1 MGMYHY
7 LTINLR
13 VNPLAP
19 PVVHRVLAVLCG
31 KPVFST
37 PRWSWSELADQLHKG
52 DVDSG
57 VLNHRFF
64 SDPRWTDIFG
74 NWSGDSHDWAWAD
87 KEPIAQY
94 HQSLLTVRCSF
105 KSTYLYENFIDWIK
119 PYLTGDSED
128 CVFSWYEEFKGWDH
142 PPKVFY
148 GNLDA
153 VVKISPLF
161 NRKPNQLDWF
171 QAESEPSVVEN

>member
-7 LTINLR
+7 ITINLR

-19 PVVHRVLAVLCG
+19 PVAHQVLNFLCQNL
-31 KPVFST
+31 VSSSDT
-37 PRWSWSELADQLHKG
+37 VSWSELADQLPAG

-64 SDPRWTDIFG
+64 SDPRWADIFG
-74 NWSGDSHDWAWAD
+74 SWTGGGGSPDWAWAD

-94 HQSLLTVRCSF
+94 HQGLLTVRCSF
-105 KSTYLYENFIDWIK
+105 KSTYLYENFIDWVK
-119 PYLTGDSED
+119 PYLTGNDED
-128 CVFSWYEEFKGWDH
+128 CVFSWYEEFKDWDH
-142 PPKVFY
+142 PPTVLY

-161 NRKPNQLDWF
+161 NREPTNW
-171 QAESEPSVVEN
+171 AGSEPRMSRL